1 MAYEPIMV
9 PPRNPRTRRTVL
21 IVVGVVLSLCCLGGV
36 IAGIMLRNLSQEADG
51 PVRETVDTFATAMV
65 ERDFPTAY
73 GQLCGQLRSRQSQA
87 DFVRQ
92 QSGQFTATRYE
103 IVGVNVSNINGRVR
117 GEANVRWELADG
129 SGGTQVLSL
138 VKEDDDWRIC
148 A

>member
-9 PPRNPRTRRTVL
+9 PPKNPRTRRTVL
-21 IVVGVVLSLCCLGGV
+21 VVVGVVLSLCCVGGV
-36 IAGIMLRNLSQEADG
+36 IVGIMLRNLSQEADG
-51 PVRETVDTFATAMV
+51 PARETVDAFAGAMV

-73 GQLCGQLRSRQSQA
+73 GQLCGQLQGGQSQA

-92 QSGQFTATRYE
+92 QSGQFTATSYE
-103 IVGVNVSNINGRVR
+103 IVGLNVTNMNGRVR
-117 GEANVRWELADG
+117 GDVHVRWVLADG